1 MPDFL
6 VSGTPGATLTPAN
19 TGATSVYVIA
29 AGFNSAVFVSG
40 GPGGVVGAKFTRV
53 ADGNVGGAFAQFTL
67 ASSNLWASSL
77 SFIMPTLPTTE
88 QYSFMVTRTDSTRVT
103 NFLINNAGLH
113 FLDKSNLYTRVLTAA
128 QVTAQAGKW
137 TRVTMNI
144 DNNGGTATGTI
155 KASAYDRTTG
165 TLLGTAT
172 QTNATLVAAPFAAAV
187 VGVTTDYVTS
197 ITVAEFILRP
207 GSTTEVPAFV
217 QALLNVSPI
226 SVTANAGPWT
236 GSVSDVNDTS
246 DSTYFESPQAP
257 TNATLTLRLGALVVG
272 STFDLDIRSA
282 LTVSGLNTTQVKLLD
297 NGNLRKTWTITPTT
311 TLTTTTLSLT
321 AAEVATIVNW
331 DALDVVISFVASA

>member
-6 VSGTPGATLTPAN
+6 INGTPGATLTTAN
-19 TGATSVYVIA
+19 TGASQVQALA
-29 AGFNSAVFVSG
+29 AGFNTAVFVSG
-40 GPGGVVGAKFTRV
+40 GPGGVVAAKFTRV
-53 ADGNVGGAFAQFTL
+53 DGGNVSGAFAQFSL
-67 ASSNLWASSL
+67 ASSNLWASSI
-77 SFIMPTLPTTE
+77 SFIMPALPTTE
-88 QYSFMVTRTDSTRVT
+88 QYSFMVARTDSTRVSNLLLT
-103 NFLINNAGLH
+103 NTGLH
-113 FLDKSNLYTRVLTAA
+113 FLDKANVYTRILTPT

-137 TRVTMNI
+137 TRVTLNI
-144 DNNGGTATGTI
+144 DNNGGTASGTI
-155 KASAYDRTTG
+155 RSSAYDRTTG
-165 TLLGTAT
+165 TLLASASV
-172 QTNATLVAAPFAAAV
+172 TNATLVAAPFASV
-187 VGVTTDYVTS
+187 VTGVTTDYITS
-197 ITVAEFILRP
+197 ITIAELIVRP
-207 GSTTEVPAFV
+207 GITTEVPAFV

-282 LTVSGLNTTQVKLLD
+282 LTVSGQNTTQVKLLD

-311 TLTTTTLSLT
+311 ALTTTTLSLT